1 MAGRRTVVE
10 FAVLPRLPWRPC
22 PVRFERIPWDDWDE
36 QDSIDEANA
45 WRHFEADEKVKTCI
59 QCQKD
64 SIRNGW
70 APGEVC
76 LFGELFA
83 CSVAC
88 AERWARENAR
98 EGCRPGEPGFRIE
111 MPHDSDAI
119 DPDP

>member
-10 FAVLPRLPWRPC
+10 LAVLPRLPWRPC
-22 PVRFERIPWDDWDE
+22 SVRFE
-36 QDSIDEANA
+36 QDSGTTLGDGDEV
-45 WRHFEADEKVKTCI
+45 DEKTKTCI

-88 AERWARENAR
+88 AER
-98 EGCRPGEPGFRIE
+98 
-111 MPHDSDAI
+111 
-119 DPDP
+119 